1 MLPLQQAYE
10 VKHSIIEYLKAT
22 FSFKDKLVHKAFYD
36 FITKEDEGIF
46 KGPYVSIK
54 LPFVTAN
61 TNDIIPLEIKPSFP
75 PYDHQYKAFKRL
87 NTTNDNIPKSTLI
100 TTGTSSG
107 KTECFLYPILDFCHK
122 NNHRPGIK
130 VIILYPMNAL
140 ATDQA
145 KRLAEAIHNDPLLKG
160 NITAGL
166 FIGEGKNKDKYPTD
180 MGKDH
185 IIENRDSI
193 RDSPPDILLTN
204 FKMLDYALMR
214 AKFHNLWNYNL
225 EDSSLLQFL
234 VLDELHT
241 YDGAQ
246 GTDVANLIRRLKL
259 KLNINKGQ
267 ICAVG
272 TSATIGSGEE
282 SKKLLCEYA
291 ERVFGE
297 SFNEEAIITENRV
310 TVDDFFQVDEEKLEI
325 FIPRQ
330 IGLLESRL
338 QENETY
344 QNYINRQKRL
354 WQIPETID
362 SVALGE
368 ELKKLKIVKDLIALT
383 SENIKSL
390 SHLLYE
396 LSDRN
401 SEFKTLAEWD
411 EENELNPREEVVN
424 SIVALI
430 SEAKIGK
437 EKKFPLLF
445 IQIQIWIRE
454 LSGVVREMS
463 ETPKFTWKDKVAG
476 ENDPKALPA
485 YFCRDCGSSGWLGIK
500 DDNKNHFDSDAQ
512 KVYEYYFENHK
523 NIYFINTTNHK
534 HIEEYE
540 PTNTIN
546 DYIGSKSLQ
555 LQEKEGINTFKIQ
568 AVRKIKDNY
577 SKHFCPECN
586 SENTLS
592 IIGTKIATL
601 SSITVSQVLSSDLDP
616 REDKLRKI
624 LAFTNSVQDA
634 AHQAGFVEARNYR
647 FTFRSSLQ
655 KVLNNLN
662 KPVTLE
668 ELQKE
673 FIEYWKKNSDE
684 TDQNNELAYYYR
696 FFPEDY
702 KNKADINKDYRI
714 GNQFTNDFKKEF
726 DERMRWEIVSEY
738 GYNAIIGRTLEK
750 SGASAVKFN
759 EEKIQ
764 SIFPL
769 MQDWLSQ
776 NNLLSITEKEL
787 IPFINGVLHRIR
799 IRGGIS
805 HEYLNKSRNG
815 RLTSYELN
823 WIKDPRHFLNKMFG
837 SRSRFPKV
845 ISASKQTGEIIDSTF
860 TNTNNWYR
868 SYYRKSFPMA
878 STHQAIINDFY
889 SKLIDSL
896 VNVGIMDKVELD
908 GNNNYTILPNTIIIE
923 NKVQKHLCTDC
934 GSFLNVAASDKTTKD
949 TKCLDYTCVNGIY
962 EPDTKQKPNYY
973 QLVYNR
979 NRSPRIYAA
988 EHTGILERKDREN
1001 KEIDFKER
1009 PNFNSLNT
1017 IVATS
1022 TLEMGIDIGTLN
1034 TAINNAVPP
1043 LTSNFLQRVGRA
1055 GRSSGTAMIAT
1066 FSQSKA
1072 HDLFYFEEPSDMM
1085 EGEIATPGCYLEAKE
1100 ILYRHFLAF
1109 CLDNWAS
1116 ADPKNNTIPGKIIA
1130 LRLSNSDLST
1140 SEFIIN
1146 RIISFIKSN
1155 ELTLVNR
1162 FIDFYRPDINEE
1174 SKVLENLKLFLAE
1187 DTFYERI
1194 KSVFKKV
1201 KEELISI
1208 QKKRKEIDEIIKKN
1222 NLPETDEERK
1232 ILEGD
1237 KKALSGLRK
1246 IIEKR
1251 AILEH
1256 LTNVGLLPNYAFPE
1270 TGVTLNAWVNA
1281 NSAKASNSLPTN
1293 KQFEIIR
1300 ASNVAIRELAPDNMF
1315 YSQGYKLAISG
1326 LNTFDWKDAD
1336 VLIKKRFCSNCDHI
1350 ENNATTSVTNCPK
1363 CGDNS
1368 WSSAKNQHTFVKI
1381 SGVKSVNTRE
1391 NAALDDSSDDRD
1403 VISYKI
1409 SKHIKFDYNTF
1420 QGAWG
1425 MKNIP
1430 FGIEYVKNVDITEI
1444 NLGLS
1449 SVTDANKIK
1458 INNLEDIPN
1467 HGFVTCRHCGKSSST
1482 PHKAKNKETN
1492 NFKFH
1497 YGYCKN
1503 KDYDYKGKTDT
1514 VFEEVYLFR
1523 EMKTEALKVLLPVQD
1538 LESEAQVN
1546 MFKAGLELG
1555 LKKYYKGNPQH
1566 LNIVN
1571 YSEFNKQNSRFDKY
1585 LVILDNIP
1593 GGTGYLEKL
1602 FSPSEFT
1609 EVIKEAYAAI
1619 KECSC
1624 QHKGKDGCYRCIYTY
1639 SNQYIQEDLSR
1650 NKAEILFKKIVDNSS
1665 GWEPY
1670 SSGLGSLS
1678 GNGQIEESELE
1689 DRFIRSLRNY
1699 CAKKTEQGYV
1709 LESYIEDAIINYKL
1723 KVVNGEYSFY
1733 YVIRPQLELGPSEGV
1748 KYNTRSDFY
1757 ISLSSIEKEG
1767 VSLDEDKIASVKN
1780 IAIYLDGYTFHA
1792 TKENC
1797 RFYNDLQKRIAIV
1810 ESGDKLTWTLSWSDI
1825 EKFDAI
1831 EKENDPL
1838 SKQFKKDTLA
1848 VDAIKYKSTI
1858 DFYKKIPYW
1867 NSFNSDFIH
1876 TKNSMERLCW
1886 LLANPL
1892 QEQLS
1897 KQKIGLALAIQQTQF
1912 AIPSMEEKELI
1923 EVLNKPSVIINKT
1936 VQAVNKNQGNFYN
1949 LPDQQLNYNFASIAF
1964 GIRLND
1970 LKVKGACSVTELQ
1983 ENLEKEKW
1991 EQFWQL
1997 YNLIQEDCTLVNETN
2012 DNFML
2017 SINQIDSI
2025 DKYECLKYHEKELH
2039 DIVKQLIDNN
2049 IPFNKE
2055 GGFYIEYE
2063 GVYAE
2068 AMLGFENKKIVIQP
2082 LSDEDRKIF
2091 ITAGYKEI
2099 SSNDFNIK
2107 EII

>member
-10 VKHSIIEYLKAT
+10 VKHSILEYLKAT
-22 FSFKDKLVHKAFYD
+22 FSFKDKVVHKAFYD
-36 FITKEDEGIF
+36 FITQEEEGIF

-61 TNDIIPLEIKPSFP
+61 SEDIIPLDIKPNFP
-75 PYDHQYKAFKRL
+75 PYDHQYKSFQRL
-87 NTTNDNIPKSTLI
+87 NTINDNIPKSTLI

-130 VIILYPMNAL
+130 VVILYPMNAL

-145 KRLAEAIHNDPLLKG
+145 KRLAEAIYKDPLLIGK
-160 NITAGL
+160 ITAGL
-166 FIGEGKNKDKYPTD
+166 FIGEGKDKAKYPTS

-193 RDSPPDILLTN
+193 LDSPPDILLTN

-214 AKFHNLWNYNL
+214 AKFHNLWSYNL
-225 EDSSLLQFL
+225 EDPSLLQFL

-259 KLNINKGQ
+259 KLNIAKGQ

-272 TSATIGSGEE
+272 TSATIGSGDD
-282 SKKLLCEYA
+282 SKRLLCEYA
-291 ERVFGE
+291 EKVFGE
-297 SFNEEAIITENRV
+297 EFKEEAIITENRV
-310 TVDDFFQVDEEKLEI
+310 TVDDFFEVTADKLEI

-330 IGLLESRL
+330 IALLESRL
-338 QENETY
+338 QANETY
-344 QNYINRQKRL
+344 ENYINRQKRL
-354 WQIPETID
+354 WQLPESID
-362 SVALGE
+362 AVTLGK

-383 SENIKSL
+383 STNIKSL
-390 SHLLYE
+390 SQLLYA
-396 LSDRN
+396 LSDAN
-401 SEFKTLAEWD
+401 AEFKTLAEWD
-411 EENELNPREEVVN
+411 EANELNPREEVIN

-454 LSGVVREMS
+454 LSGVLRETT

-476 ENDPKALPA
+476 ENDPSALPT
-485 YFCRDCGSSGWLGIK
+485 YFCRDCGSSGWIGNK
-500 DDNKNHFDSDAQ
+500 DDNKNQFDLDIL
-512 KVYEYYFENHK
+512 KVYENFFGNHK

-534 HIEEYE
+534 HIDEYE

-555 LQEKEGINTFKIQ
+555 LQEKEGINTYKIQ

-616 REDKLRKI
+616 QVDKYRKI

-655 KVLNNLN
+655 KVINELN
-662 KPVTLE
+662 KPLTLE
-668 ELQKE
+668 DLQKE
-673 FIEYWKKNSDE
+673 FISFWKKNSDE
-684 TDQNNELAYYYR
+684 TNENNDLAYYYR

-702 KNKADINKDYRI
+702 KNKADIDKDYRI
-714 GNQFTNDFKKEF
+714 GNQFTEDFKKEF
-726 DERMRWEIVSEY
+726 DERIRWEIVSEY
-738 GYNAIIGRTLEK
+738 GYNALIGRTLEK
-750 SGASAVKFN
+750 SGASAVKFD

-764 SIFPL
+764 LIFPL

-776 NNLLSITEKEL
+776 NNLISITEKDL
-787 IPFINGVLHRIR
+787 LPFINGILHRIR

-805 HEYLNKSRNG
+805 HEYLNKSRTG

-837 SRSRFPKV
+837 PRSRFPKV
-845 ISASKQTGEIIDSTF
+845 ISANKQSGEIIDTTF
-860 TNTNNWYR
+860 TTTNNWYR
-868 SYYRKSFPMA
+868 SYFRKSFHTA
-878 STHQAIINDFY
+878 SDYQAITNEFY
-889 SKLIDSL
+889 RKLLECL
-896 VNVGIMDKVELD
+896 VEAKIMDKVELD
-908 GNNNYTILPNTIIIE
+908 GNNNYTILTNAIIIE

-934 GSFLNVAASDKTTKD
+934 GSFLNVAASDTTTRG
-949 TKCLDYTCVNGIY
+949 TKCLDYTCAKGTY

-1009 PNFNSLNT
+1009 PNFNSLNA

-1043 LTSNFLQRVGRA
+1043 MTSNFLQRVGRA
-1055 GRSSGTAMIAT
+1055 GRSSGTAMIVT
-1066 FSQSKA
+1066 FAQSKA

-1116 ADPKNNTIPGKIIA
+1116 TDPVNNTIPGKIIA
-1130 LRLSNSDLST
+1130 LRLSNTDLTT

-1146 RIISFIKSN
+1146 RIISYIKSN
-1155 ELTLVNR
+1155 EKALVNR
-1162 FIDFYRPDINEE
+1162 FIDFYKPDINED
-1174 SKVLENLKLFLAE
+1174 SKVLENLKSFLSE

-1208 QKKRKEIDEIIKKN
+1208 QKKRKDIDEIIKKN

-1232 ILEGD
+1232 LLEVD

-1256 LTNVGLLPNYAFPE
+1256 MTNVGLLPNYAFPE

-1281 NSAKASNSLPTN
+1281 NSAKASNNLPTN
-1293 KQFEIIR
+1293 KQFEITR
-1300 ASNVAIRELAPDNMF
+1300 SSNVAIRELAPDNLF

-1326 LNTFDWKDAD
+1326 LNTFDWKDPG
-1336 VLIKKRFCSNCDHI
+1336 VLVKKRFCSNCDHI
-1350 ENNATTSVTNCPK
+1350 AEDAISTETNCPK

-1368 WSSAKNQHTFVKI
+1368 WSSAKNQHIFVKI

-1391 NAALDDSSDDRD
+1391 NASLDDSSDDRD
-1403 VISYKI
+1403 VIRYKL
-1409 SKHIKFDYNTF
+1409 SKHIHFDYNSF

-1425 MKNIP
+1425 VKNIP
-1430 FGIEYVKNVDITEI
+1430 FGIEYVKNVKVTEI

-1449 SVTDANKIK
+1449 SVTDANKIT
-1458 INNLEDIPN
+1458 INQQEEIPN
-1467 HGFVTCRHCGKSSST
+1467 HGFVTCKHCGKSSST
-1482 PHKAKNKETN
+1482 PHKIKFDR

-1497 YGYCKN
+1497 YGYCKH
-1503 KDYDYKGKTDT
+1503 KDSDYQGKTDDI
-1514 VFEEVYLFR
+1514 FEEVFLFR
-1523 EMKTEALKVLLPVQD
+1523 EINTEALKVLLPVQD

-1602 FSPSEFT
+1602 FNPSEFT
-1609 EVIKEAYAAI
+1609 EVIKKAYEAI

-1639 SNQYIQEDLSR
+1639 SNQFIQDDLSR
-1650 NKAEILFKKIVDNSS
+1650 NSAELLFKKIVDNSS

-1670 SSGLGSLS
+1670 TTGLGSLS

-1689 DRFIRSLRNY
+1689 ERFIRSLRNY
-1699 CAKKTEQGYV
+1699 CIKNQEQGFI
-1709 LESYIEDAIINYKL
+1709 LENYIEDAIINYKL
-1723 KVVNGEYSFY
+1723 KVVNGDYSFY
-1733 YVIRPQLELGPSEGV
+1733 YVIRPQFELGPAEGV
-1748 KYNTRSDFY
+1748 KYKTRSDFY
-1757 ISLSSIEKEG
+1757 ISLTSIEKERIPLNDDLISSAKG
-1767 VSLDEDKIASVKN
+1767 IAV
-1780 IAIYLDGYTFHA
+1780 YLDGYTFHA

-1797 RFYNDLQKRIAIV
+1797 RFYNDLQKRNAIV
-1810 ESGDKLTWTLSWSDI
+1810 ESGDKITWSLSWSDI

-1831 EKENDPL
+1831 EKVNDPL
-1838 SKQFKKDTLA
+1838 SKQFKRDTLS
-1848 VDAIKYKSTI
+1848 VDSTKYNTTI
-1858 DFYKKIPYW
+1858 DIYKRIPYW
-1867 NSFNSDFIH
+1867 SKYNSDFML

-1892 QEQLS
+1892 EEQFT
-1897 KQKIGLALAIQQTQF
+1897 KQKIALVLEIQQTTF
-1912 AIPSMEEKELI
+1912 ATPSTEENELNGI
-1923 EVLNKPSVIINKT
+1923 IRKPSVVIDQT
-1936 VQAVNKNQGNFYN
+1936 VQAANKNQGNFYN
-1949 LPDQQLNYNFASIAF
+1949 LPDHQLNYDFASLVF

-1970 LKVKGACSVTELQ
+1970 LKIKGAFSVTELQ
-1983 ENLEKEKW
+1983 ENLEKENW
-1991 EQFWQL
+1991 EKFWQL
-1997 YNLIQEDCTLVNETN
+1997 YNLIQQDCILVNETN
-2012 DNFML
+2012 DEVIQ
-2017 SINQIDSI
+2017 SINPIDQIG
-2025 DKYECLKYHEKELH
+2025 KYDCLKYHEEDLH
-2039 DIVKQLIDNN
+2039 EIVKQLIDNN
-2049 IPFNKE
+2049 IPFNEE
-2055 GGFYIEYE
+2055 GGFFIEYE
-2063 GVYAE
+2063 GIYAE
-2068 AMLGFENKKIVIQP
+2068 AMFGFKNQKIVIQP
-2082 LSDEDRKIF
+2082 LSNEDRKVF
-2091 ITAGYKEI
+2091 KAAGYKEI
-2099 SSNDFNIK
+2099 NSNEFKIS

>member
-10 VKHSIIEYLKAT
+10 VKHSILEYLKAT
-22 FSFKDKLVHKAFYD
+22 FSFKDKVVHKAFYD
-36 FITKEDEGIF
+36 FITQEEEGIF

-61 TNDIIPLEIKPSFP
+61 SEDIMPLEIKPSFP
-75 PYDHQYKAFKRL
+75 PYDHQYKSFKRL
-87 NTTNDNIPKSTLI
+87 NTTNNNIPKSTLI

-130 VIILYPMNAL
+130 VVILYPMNAL

-145 KRLAEAIHNDPLLKG
+145 KRLAEAIWNEPLLKG
-160 NITAGL
+160 KITAGL
-166 FIGEGKNKDKYPTD
+166 FIGEGKDKAKYPTD
-180 MGKDH
+180 MGENH

-193 RDSPPDILLTN
+193 LDSPPDILLTN

-214 AKFHNLWNYNL
+214 AKFHNLWSYNL
-225 EDSSLLQFL
+225 EDPSLLQFL

-259 KLNINKGQ
+259 KLDIPKGQ
-267 ICAVG
+267 ICAIG

-291 ERVFGE
+291 EKVFGE
-297 SFNEEAIITENRV
+297 EFKEEAIITENRL
-310 TVDDFFQVDEEKLEI
+310 TVDDFFEGDEENLER

-344 QNYINRQKRL
+344 ENYINRQKRL

-362 SVALGE
+362 TVALGN

-383 SENIKSL
+383 STNIKSL
-390 SHLLYE
+390 HQLLYE

-411 EENELNPREEVVN
+411 EANELNPREEVVN

-430 SEAKIGK
+430 SAAKTGK
-437 EKKFPLLF
+437 EKFPLLF

-454 LSGVVREMS
+454 LSGVLREMS

-476 ENDPKALPA
+476 ENDPRALPA

-500 DDNKNHFDSDAQ
+500 DDNKNHFDTDPQ

-546 DYIGSKSLQ
+546 DYIGTKTLQ
-555 LQEKEGINTFKIQ
+555 LQEKEGTNTFKIQ
-568 AVRKIKDNY
+568 AVRKLNETRA
-577 SKHFCPECN
+577 KHICPECN

-616 REDKLRKI
+616 REDKYRKI

-655 KVLNNLN
+655 KVIN
-662 KPVTLE
+662 KLDRLVTLE

-673 FIEYWKKNSDE
+673 FIGYWKMNSDE
-684 TDQNNELAYYYR
+684 TKQNNELAYYYR

-702 KNKADINKDYRI
+702 KGKIELDKDYRI
-714 GNQFTNDFKKEF
+714 GSQFTEDFKKEF
-726 DERMRWEIVSEY
+726 DERIRWEIVSEY
-738 GYNAIIGRTLEK
+738 GYNALIGRTLEK
-750 SGASAVKFN
+750 SGASAVKFD
-759 EEKIQ
+759 EEKIK
-764 SIFPL
+764 SIFPIL
-769 MQDWLSQ
+769 KDWLSQ
-776 NNLLSITEKEL
+776 NNLISITETDL
-787 IPFINGVLHRIR
+787 LPFINGILHRIR
-799 IRGGIS
+799 IRGGVN
-805 HEYLNKSRNG
+805 HEYLNKSRTG
-815 RLTSYELN
+815 RLTRFDLN
-823 WIKDPRHFLNKMFG
+823 WYKDNRHFLNKMFG

-845 ISASKQTGEIIDSTF
+845 ISASKQSGEIIDTTF

-868 SYYRKSFPMA
+868 SYFIKSFPMA
-878 STHQAIINDFY
+878 SAHQAIINDFY
-889 SKLIDSL
+889 SRLLESL
-896 VNVGIMDKVELD
+896 EEVKILDKVVLE
-908 GNNNYTILPNTIIIE
+908 GNNNYAILANAIIIE
-923 NKVQKHLCTDC
+923 NKVQKHVCNNC
-934 GSFLNVAASDKTTKD
+934 GSFLNVAASDTSTRN
-949 TKCLDYTCVNGIY
+949 TRCLDYTCVNGVY
-962 EPDTKQKPNYY
+962 ETDTKQKPNYY

-1034 TAINNAVPP
+1034 TAINNSVPP

-1066 FSQSKA
+1066 FAQSKA

-1100 ILYRHFLAF
+1100 ILYRHFLAY
-1109 CLDNWAS
+1109 CLDNWAT

-1130 LRLSNSDLST
+1130 LRLSNTDLNAA
-1140 SEFIIN
+1140 EFIVN
-1146 RIISFIKSN
+1146 RIISYIKSN

-1162 FIDFYRPDINEE
+1162 FIDFYKPDLNNE
-1174 SKVLENLKLFLAE
+1174 SRVLEELKLFLAE
-1187 DTFYERI
+1187 DAFYERI
-1194 KSVFKKV
+1194 KRVFKKV

-1232 ILEGD
+1232 NLEGD

-1281 NSAKASNSLPTN
+1281 NKPKASTGLPTN

-1300 ASNVAIRELAPDNMF
+1300 SSNVAIRELAPDNVF

-1350 ENNATTSVTNCPK
+1350 ENNATTTETNCPK

-1381 SGVKSVNTRE
+1381 SGVKSINTRE
-1391 NAALDDSSDDRD
+1391 NATLDDSSDDRD
-1403 VISYKI
+1403 VITYRI

-1430 FGIEYVKNVDITEI
+1430 FGIEYVKNVDITEV

-1449 SVTDANKIK
+1449 SVTDANKIT

-1467 HGFVTCRHCGKSSST
+1467 HGFVTCKHCGKSSST
-1482 PHKAKNKETN
+1482 PHKAKNKENN

-1503 KDYDYKGKTDT
+1503 KDYDYQGKTDA
-1514 VFEEVYLFR
+1514 VFEEVFLFR
-1523 EMKTEALKVLLPVQD
+1523 EIKTEALKVLLPVQD

-1602 FSPSEFT
+1602 FNPSEFT
-1609 EVIKEAYAAI
+1609 EVIKKAYEAI
-1619 KECSC
+1619 KECNC
-1624 QHKGKDGCYRCIYTY
+1624 QHNGKDGCYRCIYTY

-1699 CAKKTEQGYV
+1699 CAKNAEQGFIF
-1709 LESYIEDAIINYKL
+1709 ESYVEDAIINYKL
-1723 KVVNGEYSFY
+1723 KTVNGDYTFY
-1733 YVIRPQLELGPSEGV
+1733 YVIRPQLELGPAENV
-1748 KYNTRSDFY
+1748 KYKTRSDFY
-1757 ISLSSIEKEG
+1757 ISLTSAEKEG
-1767 VSLDEDKIASVKN
+1767 VTLSDDKITSVKN
-1780 IAIYLDGYTFHA
+1780 IAVYLDGYTYHA

-1797 RFYNDLQKRIAIV
+1797 RFYNDLQKRNAIV
-1810 ESGDKLTWTLSWSDI
+1810 ESGDKITWSLSWSDI

-1831 EKENDPL
+1831 EKESDQV
-1838 SKQFKKDTLA
+1838 SKQFKKDALA
-1848 VDAIKYKSTI
+1848 VDSVKYKTTI
-1858 DFYKKIPYW
+1858 EFFKKIPYW
-1867 NSFNSDFIH
+1867 NNYNSDFMQ
-1876 TKNSMERLCW
+1876 TKNAMDRLCW
-1886 LLANPL
+1886 LLSNPL
-1892 QEQLS
+1892 QEQFP
-1897 KQKIGLALAIQQTQF
+1897 KQKIGLALAIQQTKF
-1912 AIPSMEEKELI
+1912 AIPSMEAIELI
-1923 EVLNKPSVIINKT
+1923 EVLNKPSIVINPT
-1936 VQAVNKNQGNFYN
+1936 VQATNKNQGNFYN
-1949 LPDQQLNYNFASIAF
+1949 LPDNQLKYDFASLAF

-1970 LKVKGACSVTELQ
+1970 LSIKAACSVTELQ
-1983 ENLEKEKW
+1983 ENLEKQNW
-1991 EQFWQL
+1991 ELFWQL
-1997 YNLIQEDCTLVNETN
+1997 YNLIQEECILVNET
-2012 DNFML
+2012 
-2017 SINQIDSI
+2017 IDTTILPTNTDEII
-2025 DKYECLKYHEKELH
+2025 DKYDCLKYHEEELH
-2039 DIVKQLIDNN
+2039 QIVKQLIDNT
-2049 IPFNKE
+2049 IPFNEE

-2063 GVYAE
+2063 GIYAE

-2082 LSDEDRKIF
+2082 LSEEDRKIF
-2091 ITAGYKEI
+2091 KKAGYQEI
-2099 SSNDFNIK
+2099 NTNEFNINQ
-2107 EII
+2107 II

>member
-10 VKHSIIEYLKAT
+10 VKHSILEYLKAT
-22 FSFKDKLVHKAFYD
+22 FSFKDKVVHKAFYD
-36 FITKEDEGIF
+36 FITHEEEGIF

-61 TNDIIPLEIKPSFP
+61 SADIIPLEIKPNFP
-75 PYDHQYKAFKRL
+75 PYDHQYKSFQRL
-87 NTTNDNIPKSTLI
+87 NTTNNNIPKSTLI

-130 VIILYPMNAL
+130 VVILYPMNAL

-145 KRLAEAIHNDPLLKG
+145 KRLAEAIWNEPILKG
-160 NITAGL
+160 KITAGL
-166 FIGEGKNKDKYPTD
+166 FIGEGKDKAKYPTD

-214 AKFHNLWNYNL
+214 AKFHNLWSYNL
-225 EDSSLLQFL
+225 EDPSLLQFL

-259 KLNINKGQ
+259 KLDIPKGQ
-267 ICAVG
+267 ICAIG

-291 ERVFGE
+291 EKVFGE
-297 SFNEEAIITENRV
+297 EFNEEAIIAENRL
-310 TVDDFFQVDEEKLEI
+310 TVDAFFEVEEENLER

-338 QENETY
+338 QEDETY
-344 QNYINRQKRL
+344 ENYINRQKRL
-354 WQIPETID
+354 WQIPEAID
-362 SVALGE
+362 TVALGK

-383 SENIKSL
+383 STNSISL
-390 SHLLYE
+390 HQLLYE

-401 SEFKTLAEWD
+401 SEFKTLPEWD
-411 EENELNPREEVVN
+411 EANELNPREEVVN

-430 SEAKIGK
+430 SAAKTGK
-437 EKKFPLLF
+437 EKFPLLF

-454 LSGVVREMS
+454 LSGVLREMS
-463 ETPKFTWKDKVAG
+463 ETPKFSWKDKVAG
-476 ENDPKALPA
+476 ENDPRALPA

-500 DDNKNHFDSDAQ
+500 DDNKNHFDTDPQ

-546 DYIGSKSLQ
+546 DYIGTKTLQ
-555 LQEKEGINTFKIQ
+555 LQEKEGTNTFKIQ
-568 AVRKIKDNY
+568 AVRKLNETRA
-577 SKHFCPECN
+577 KHICPECN

-616 REDKLRKI
+616 REDKYRKI

-655 KVLNNLN
+655 KVINELDR
-662 KPVTLE
+662 PVTLE

-673 FIEYWKKNSDE
+673 FIGYWKINSDE
-684 TDQNNELAYYYR
+684 TKQNNELAYYYR

-702 KNKADINKDYRI
+702 KGKIELDKDYRM
-714 GNQFTNDFKKEF
+714 GSQFTGDFKKEF
-726 DERMRWEIVSEY
+726 DERIRWEIVSEY
-738 GYNAIIGRTLEK
+738 GYNAVIGRTLEK
-750 SGASAVKFN
+750 SGASAVKFD
-759 EEKIQ
+759 EEKIK
-764 SIFPL
+764 SIFPIL
-769 MQDWLSQ
+769 QDWLSQ
-776 NNLLSITEKEL
+776 NNLITITETDL
-787 IPFINGVLHRIR
+787 LPFINGILHRIR
-799 IRGGIS
+799 IRGGVN
-805 HEYLNKSRNG
+805 HEYLNKSRTG
-815 RLTSYELN
+815 RLTRFDLN
-823 WIKDPRHFLNKMFG
+823 WYNDNRHFLNKMFG

-845 ISASKQTGEIIDSTF
+845 ISASKQSGEIIDTTY
-860 TNTNNWYR
+860 TNANNWYR
-868 SYYRKSFPMA
+868 SYFIKSFPMA
-878 STHQAIINDFY
+878 SAHQGIINDFY
-889 SKLIDSL
+889 SRLLESL
-896 VNVGIMDKVELD
+896 EEVKILDKVVLE
-908 GNNNYTILPNTIIIE
+908 GNNNYAILANAIIIE
-923 NKVQKHLCTDC
+923 NKVQKHVCNNC
-934 GSFLNVAASDKTTKD
+934 GSFLNVAASDTSTRH
-949 TKCLDYTCVNGIY
+949 TRCLDYTCVNGVY

-1066 FSQSKA
+1066 FAQSKA

-1100 ILYRHFLAF
+1100 ILYRHFLAY
-1109 CLDNWAS
+1109 CLDNWAT
-1116 ADPKNNTIPGKIIA
+1116 ADYINNKIPGRISDLK
-1130 LRLSNSDLST
+1130 LSNTDLT
-1140 SEFIIN
+1140 SFDFVIN

-1155 ELTLVNR
+1155 ELVLLNR
-1162 FIDFYRPDINEE
+1162 FTDFYKPDLKED
-1174 SKVLENLKLFLAE
+1174 SKVLENLKQFLDE
-1187 DTFYERI
+1187 DTFYARI
-1194 KSVFKKV
+1194 KNVFSRV

-1208 QKKRKEIDEIIKKN
+1208 QKKRKEIDETIKKN

-1232 ILEGD
+1232 NLEGD
-1237 KKALSGLRK
+1237 KKALYGLKK

-1270 TGVTLNAWVNA
+1270 TGVTLNAWVNG
-1281 NSAKASNSLPTN
+1281 NKPKASTSLPSN

-1300 ASNVAIRELAPDNMF
+1300 SSNVAIRELAPDNMF

-1350 ENNATTSVTNCPK
+1350 ENNATTTETNCPK

-1381 SGVKSVNTRE
+1381 TGVKSINTRE

-1403 VISYKI
+1403 VITYRI

-1430 FGIEYVKNVDITEI
+1430 FGIEYVKNVDITEV

-1449 SVTDANKIK
+1449 SVTDANKIT

-1467 HGFVTCRHCGKSSST
+1467 HGFVTCKHCGKSSST

-1503 KDYDYKGKTDT
+1503 KDYDYQGKTDA
-1514 VFEEVYLFR
+1514 VFEEVFLFR

-1602 FSPSEFT
+1602 FDPSEFT
-1609 EVIKEAYAAI
+1609 EVIKKAYEAI
-1619 KECSC
+1619 KECNC
-1624 QHKGKDGCYRCIYTY
+1624 QHNGKDGCYRCIYTY

-1699 CAKKTEQGYV
+1699 CAKNAEQGFIF
-1709 LESYIEDAIINYKL
+1709 ESYIEDAIINYKL
-1723 KVVNGEYSFY
+1723 KTVNGDYTFY
-1733 YVIRPQLELGPSEGV
+1733 YVIRPQLELGPAENV
-1748 KYNTRSDFY
+1748 KYKTRSDFY
-1757 ISLSSIEKEG
+1757 ISLTSAEKEG
-1767 VSLDEDKIASVKN
+1767 VTLSDDKITSVKN
-1780 IAIYLDGYTFHA
+1780 IAVYLDGYTYHA

-1797 RFYNDLQKRIAIV
+1797 RFYNDLQKRNAIV
-1810 ESGDKLTWTLSWSDI
+1810 ESGDKITWSLSWSDI

-1831 EKENDPL
+1831 EKESDPV
-1838 SKQFKKDTLA
+1838 SKQFKKDALA
-1848 VDAIKYKSTI
+1848 VDGVKYKTTI
-1858 DFYKKIPYW
+1858 ELYKKIPYW
-1867 NSFNSDFIH
+1867 NNFNSDFMQ
-1876 TKNSMERLCW
+1876 TKNAMERLCW
-1886 LLANPL
+1886 LLSNPL
-1892 QEQLS
+1892 QEQFT

-1912 AIPSMEEKELI
+1912 AIPSMEAIELI
-1923 EVLNKPSVIINKT
+1923 EVLNKPSIVINQT
-1936 VQAVNKNQGNFYN
+1936 VQAANKNQGNFYN
-1949 LPDQQLNYNFASIAF
+1949 LPDIQLKYDFASLAF

-1970 LKVKGACSVTELQ
+1970 LSIKAACSVTELQ
-1983 ENLEKEKW
+1983 ENLEKQNW
-1991 EQFWQL
+1991 ELFWQL
-1997 YNLIQEDCTLVNETN
+1997 YNLIQEDCILVNET
-2012 DNFML
+2012 
-2017 SINQIDSI
+2017 IDTTILPTNPDEII
-2025 DKYECLKYHEKELH
+2025 DKYDCLKYHEEELH
-2039 DIVKQLIDNN
+2039 QIVKQLIDNT
-2049 IPFNKE
+2049 IPFNEE
-2055 GGFYIEYE
+2055 GGFYIEHE
-2063 GVYAE
+2063 GIYAE

-2091 ITAGYKEI
+2091 KKAGYQEI
-2099 SSNDFNIK
+2099 NTNEFNINQ
-2107 EII
+2107 II